1 MASGESKPH
10 HVSPDAS
17 AAKSFDITIVFTF
30 FWGGSGKIILL
41 PYVQDDSLYF
51 IVYEPSPYLVSDA
64 HLPGF
69 RTICQP
75 HQPCVYRQ
83 PVFDFGPE
91 CGR

>member
-1 MASGESKPH
+1 MASVESKPH
-10 HVSPDAS
+10 VSLDAS
-17 AAKSFDITIVFTF
+17 AAKSFDIKIVSTF
-30 FWGGSGKIILL
+30 FFGVSGKIILL

-69 RTICQP
+69 RTYSHP

-83 PVFDFGPE
+83 PVFEFGLE